1 MIFEEVVLHNFGVY
15 QGRHSIQLDVS
26 VDRPV
31 VLVGAMNGS
40 GKTTFLDAMQLAL
53 YGKSA
58 RCTGRERVSYS
69 DYLASMVNRGVPP
82 SHGAGI
88 EFALRTRSNGKD
100 SQIRIQRSWA
110 VRSSGVKDNL
120 EIFRDGILDS
130 VASERWQEFVEDL
143 MPSQIADL
151 FFFDGEKIEA
161 LADPARSA
169 SLLRVGVHSLLGIDL
184 VESLIK
190 SLQLVE
196 KRRKVSGSSQ
206 ADRGTYLS
214 LIGEKEGLEE
224 KRKLNSETAATLR
237 TESDKLKQRIEET
250 REEFKRIGGELFE
263 RHDQL
268 LMDRAALERQ
278 HAELGER
285 LQVLVADV
293 LPLNLIGD
301 LLQRI
306 AEKAASSQS
315 SRDLQLLNAV
325 SAERDSEMIAYLRLQ
340 GLEENLL
347 SQVQRYLETD
357 RRQRFSG
364 TVASIDLPA
373 GILDQFKPD
382 LLRTVR
388 SDAAACLAANTD
400 VTERLAVI
408 DRHLM
413 AVPSEGDIAPVRQ
426 RLDQY
431 LHEQAHN
438 SLQTAMLEVEG
449 RELERKIALAEQQ
462 INRESD
468 RLSLEASRNE
478 TSQRVVSHSIR
489 SRDTL
494 SVFREKLLTNN
505 LERLE
510 RAITRCFKQ
519 LLRKQSL
526 VSDVIIDSVSFELSV
541 IHPNGKKV
549 AASRLSAGE
558 RQLLAVATLW
568 ALSQASGRHL
578 PTVIDTPLSRLDS
591 RHRGTIVQNYFPL
604 ASHQVI
610 LLSTDEE
617 VVGRYYKMLQGHIGR
632 EYLIDHDEAKST
644 SMFREGCYFS
654 MNSSHEVEPA

>member
-1 MIFEEVVLHNFGVY
+1 
-15 QGRHSIQLDVS
+15 
-26 VDRPV
+26 
-31 VLVGAMNGS
+31 
-40 GKTTFLDAMQLAL
+40 
-53 YGKSA
+53 
-58 RCTGRERVSYS
+58 
-69 DYLASMVNRGVPP
+69 
-82 SHGAGI
+82 
-88 EFALRTRSNGKD
+88 
-100 SQIRIQRSWA
+100 
-110 VRSSGVKDNL
+110 
-120 EIFRDGILDS
+120 
-130 VASERWQEFVEDL
+130 
-143 MPSQIADL
+143 
-151 FFFDGEKIEA
+151 
-161 LADPARSA
+161 
-169 SLLRVGVHSLLGIDL
+169 
-184 VESLIK
+184 
-190 SLQLVE
+190 
-196 KRRKVSGSSQ
+196 
-206 ADRGTYLS
+206 
-214 LIGEKEGLEE
+214 
-224 KRKLNSETAATLR
+224 
-237 TESDKLKQRIEET
+237 
-250 REEFKRIGGELFE
+250 
-263 RHDQL
+263 
-268 LMDRAALERQ
+268 
-278 HAELGER
+278 
-285 LQVLVADV
+285 
-293 LPLNLIGD
+293 
-301 LLQRI
+301 
-306 AEKAASSQS
+306 
-315 SRDLQLLNAV
+315 
-325 SAERDSEMIAYLRLQ
+325 
-340 GLEENLL
+340 
-347 SQVQRYLETD
+347 
-357 RRQRFSG
+357 
-364 TVASIDLPA
+364 
-373 GILDQFKPD
+373 
-382 LLRTVR
+382 
-388 SDAAACLAANTD
+388 
-400 VTERLAVI
+400 VTERVAVI

-617 VVGRYYKMLQGHIGR
+617 VVGRYYKMLQGYIGR